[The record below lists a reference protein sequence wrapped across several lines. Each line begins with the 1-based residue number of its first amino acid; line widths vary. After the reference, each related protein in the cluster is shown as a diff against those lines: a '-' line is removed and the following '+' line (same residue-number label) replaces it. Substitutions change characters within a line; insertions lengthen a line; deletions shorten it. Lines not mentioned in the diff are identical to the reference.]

1 VARLVVSFFP
11 FYPLGPWAHG
21 QYFTTLCPFS
31 MRHAVH
37 AKLSVVFVKE
47 QNKKLKR
54 LSEVG
59 FEPTPSHEDQNLSLA
74 P

>member
-1 VARLVVSFFP
+1 MVGPKYNLGVVGKNLEILFNGAINKFP
-11 FYPLGPWAHG
+11 KH
-21 QYFTTLCPFS
+21 Q
-31 MRHAVH
+31 V
-37 AKLSVVFVKE
+37 
-47 QNKKLKR
+47 LKIINWKNNTF

>member
-1 VARLVVSFFP
+1 LLRWV
-11 FYPLGPWAHG
+11 
-21 QYFTTLCPFS
+21 
-31 MRHAVH
+31 
-37 AKLSVVFVKE
+37 
-47 QNKKLKR
+47 KLKR